1 MRPINRI
8 TPVLP
13 TTAFKTYQ
21 VVAPPSTHWRPAT
34 CAEVDCGGFLHGWRS
49 LIDERTALGQQQAH
63 YIRRESRRKHT
74 EHRDE
79 AGLTVFDFEAGQR
92 CFAPHKV
99 RLDRPEVYLVR
110 GGDWRGNPAGQ
121 VRRHANAADWT
132 EDFALHQE
140 RLADQIERQ

>member
-1 MRPINRI
+1 MRPVNRI

-13 TTAFKTYQ
+13 STAFKTYQ

-34 CAEVDCGGFLHGWRS
+34 CEEIECAAMASGWQS
-49 LIDERTALGQQQAH
+49 LIDERTELGQQQAH
-63 YIRRESRRKHT
+63 YIRRESGRRHT
-74 EHRDE
+74 ERRDE
-79 AGLTVFDFEAGQR
+79 AGMTVFEFVSGQR

-99 RLDRPEVYLVR
+99 RLARPEVYLVR

-121 VRRHANAADWT
+121 VRKHVNAEDWT

-140 RLADQIERQ
+140 RLAEQIERQ